1 MRLKTKLLSLAALL
15 LCSAPGVTIA
25 TTNDI
30 VCSGTIKILG
40 VHSTDRVMLRLSDM
54 SAIVYICNIGQT
66 LGTQYPVSPEQ
77 CKVAYSTLLTAY
89 SLGKTVKVVF
99 DNVPNGT
106 SCSTFSNWEIAT
118 ARWVYLDDLT
128 P

>member
-1 MRLKTKLLSLAALL
+1 MRMKTKLSTLAALL

-25 TTNDI
+25 TTNGI
-30 VCSGTIKILG
+30 VCTGTIKILG

-54 SAIVYICNIGQT
+54 SAIVHICNTGQT
-66 LGTQYPVSPEQ
+66 LGTSHPVSAEQ

-89 SLGKTVKVVF
+89 TLGKAVKVVF

-106 SCSTFSNWEIAT
+106 SCSTFSNWEVAT